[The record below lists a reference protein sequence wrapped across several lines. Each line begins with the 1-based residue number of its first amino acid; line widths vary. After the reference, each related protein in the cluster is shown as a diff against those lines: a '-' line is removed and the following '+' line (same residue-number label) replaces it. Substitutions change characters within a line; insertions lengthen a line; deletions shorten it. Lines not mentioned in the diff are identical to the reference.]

1 LSSGIEAEEGMKIR
15 RQVLGDEYVDRALND
30 PDTFARPFQELVTRS
45 VWGNVWTRPGLPLKT
60 RSLVTLGIL
69 TALGN
74 AAEISLHTKAALRN
88 GCTREEIQ
96 EVLLHAAAYCG
107 APAGVTAFG
116 AAKAAL
122 KEVG

>member
-1 LSSGIEAEEGMKIR
+1 MSTTDADPGLQIR

-30 PDTFARPFQELVTRS
+30 PFTKPFQELVTRY
-45 VWGNVWTRPGLPLKT
+45 VWGSVWTRPGLPLKT

-69 TALGN
+69 TALNQTG
-74 AAEISLHTKAALRN
+74 EIALHTKAALRN

-107 APAGVTAFG
+107 APLGVAAFN
-116 AAKAAL
+116 AAKSAL
-122 KEVG
+122 EEA

>member
-1 LSSGIEAEEGMKIR
+1 MSSTDADTGMQVR

-30 PDTFARPFQELVTRS
+30 PDEFAKPFQELVTRY
-45 VWGNVWTRPGLPLKT
+45 VWGSVWTRDGLPLKT

-69 TALGN
+69 TALN
-74 AAEISLHTKAALRN
+74 QTAEISLHTKAALRN

-107 APAGVTAFG
+107 APLGVAAFN

-122 KEVG
+122 KEA